1 MVLEFSLGLSSPG
14 PVAST
19 DAWPA
24 LVLNLRVYNPRHVSD
39 VTFFSTAS
47 HPILG
52 GS

>member
-19 DAWPA
+19 DAWPT
-24 LVLNLRVYNPRHVSD
+24 LVVNLRVYNPRHVSD

-47 HPILG
+47 YPFLG